1 MYLGIDIGGTFTD
14 LVLMD
19 EGGNIST
26 AKAPTTPGELEKG
39 VFDAVAVAA
48 KGQGLGPEELL
59 SRVTAF
65 GHGTTQATNALI
77 ERTGATTGLI
87 TTRGFGD
94 TLALQRLMGFT
105 AGIPVEHLGRY
116 SRRRYPAPIVPRRLV
131 REVLERVDQAGR
143 VLVPLDEDRCA
154 ARFAN

>member
-48 KGQGLGPEELL
+48 ESAGARARKSFSARSPP
-59 SRVTAF
+59 SATA
-65 GHGTTQATNALI
+65 
-77 ERTGATTGLI
+77 
-87 TTRGFGD
+87 
-94 TLALQRLMGFT
+94 
-105 AGIPVEHLGRY
+105 
-116 SRRRYPAPIVPRRLV
+116 RRRPPTR
-131 REVLERVDQAGR
+131 
-143 VLVPLDEDRCA
+143 
-154 ARFAN
+154 

>member
-19 EGGNIST
+19 EGGNIFT

-39 VFDAVAVAA
+39 VFAAAAVAA
-48 KGQGLGPEELL
+48 KAPGLGPEELL
-59 SRVTAF
+59 SQVTAF

-94 TLALQRLMGFT
+94 TLATQRLT
-105 AGIPVEHLGRY
+105 RLNAGIPGEPLRR
-116 SRRRYPAPIVPRRLV
+116 SRR
-131 REVLERVDQAGR
+131 
-143 VLVPLDEDRCA
+143 
-154 ARFAN
+154 